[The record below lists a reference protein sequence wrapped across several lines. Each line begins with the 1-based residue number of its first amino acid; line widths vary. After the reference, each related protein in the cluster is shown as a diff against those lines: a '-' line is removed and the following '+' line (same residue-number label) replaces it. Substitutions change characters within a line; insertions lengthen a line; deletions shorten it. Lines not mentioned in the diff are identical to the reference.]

1 MKADFWH
8 RKWARDEIGFHQPG
22 VNALLKTYWPMLGV
36 AQGAAVLV
44 PLCGKSQDMVW
55 LHAAGH
61 PVLGVELSEKALA
74 DFLTENGLNGRPA
87 QHDRFCGY
95 ELEDMTLFCG
105 DFFHLSA
112 DDCEGVQAVYDRAAL
127 VALPSKMRRRYAE
140 HMTAILGAT
149 VPMLLIGLE
158 YDQTLKAGPPFSVPE
173 REIRDLFGDRY
184 QIEVLHSENFE
195 RKGVSTTETVYRLT
209 PLNPA

>member
-8 RKWARDEIGFHQPG
+8 RKWENDEIGFHQPG
-22 VNALLKTYWPMLGV
+22 VNGLLETYWSQLGLRR
-36 AQGAAVLV
+36 GEAVLV

-74 DFLTENGLNGRPA
+74 DFLAENGLQGRSA

-95 ELEDMTLFCG
+95 ELDDMTLFCG

-112 DDCEGVQAVYDRAAL
+112 EDCQGVKAVYDRAAL
-127 VALPSKMRRRYAE
+127 VALPPEMRVQYAD
-140 HMTAILGAT
+140 HMKAILDKA
-149 VPMLLIGLE
+149 VPMLLIGLD
-158 YDQTLKAGPPFSVPE
+158 YDQALKAGPPFSVPE
-173 REIRDLFGDRY
+173 SEIRDLFGDRY
-184 QIEVLHSENFE
+184 QVEVLQSDTFE
-195 RKGVSTTETVYRLT
+195 RKGVATTETVYRLM

>member
-55 LHAAGH
+55 LHATGH

-74 DFLTENGLNGRPA
+74 DFLTENDLNGRPA

-105 DFFHLSA
+105 DFSICPPMTVKGFKPSMTGRRWWP
-112 DDCEGVQAVYDRAAL
+112 CRRKCAVGM
-127 VALPSKMRRRYAE
+127 PN
-140 HMTAILGAT
+140 T
-149 VPMLLIGLE
+149 
-158 YDQTLKAGPPFSVPE
+158 
-173 REIRDLFGDRY
+173 
-184 QIEVLHSENFE
+184 
-195 RKGVSTTETVYRLT
+195 
-209 PLNPA
+209 